1 MIKLKNRKLNEA
13 ALKYI
18 QDLLQENVELLNAND
33 FEKLYD
39 IIFQS
44 GYSHIGIADHDK
56 RASNLTYILINA
68 GIDPLNYINAIP
80 AEFLKNS
87 ISLIS
92 IDVPNNIKSIGPY
105 AFKGCKNL
113 ETIVISNGVT
123 TIGYEA
129 FRNCSSLT
137 SVTIPN
143 SVTSISNSAFYDCSS
158 LTSVTIGNGVT
169 SIGEYAFD
177 GCKSLESINY
187 LDTKKHLYSIIS
199 QFSLYGIPKNY
210 IIHCKDGDISL

>member
-1 MIKLKNRKLNEA
+1 MNT
-13 ALKYI
+13 Y
-18 QDLLQENVELLNAND
+18 D
-33 FEKLYD
+33 FKKLYD
-39 IIFQS
+39 VANKLLMDTSMYI
-44 GYSHIGIADHDK
+44 
-56 RASNLTYILINA
+56 SNLTYLLMVA
-68 GIDPLNYINAIP
+68 GIDPLKYMDEIP
-80 AEFLKNS
+80 RDYLAHS
-87 ISLIS
+87 SDLIS
-92 IDVPNNIKSIGPY
+92 IDIPSNIKSIGKY
-105 AFKGCKNL
+105 AFRNCKNL

-199 QFSLYGIPKNY
+199 
-210 IIHCKDGDISL
+210 